1 MGEVIHGDIF
11 CKDKIGNF
19 IDDGYNGSAY
29 RYDDDKVIKIQ
40 ECPGSAYQY
49 DVVCSIKNL
58 NLANFY
64 RLYDVLYIEKC
75 GLRTFKGTISQ
86 YYSDVDINLWTER
99 VDYVID
105 GFNGILNS
113 ASRLGENRILINDI
127 SLNNVILT
135 SNGPVVIDVD
145 DYIKD
150 LSSSSS
156 LEITLENF
164 RILKENV
171 FSGLLLSHYMRYLID
186 GRNNGQIIA
195 DERSKVLGF
204 IDQLVNSDNANDKD
218 AFFRSLSKY
227 KYPIDYLKHR

>member
-1 MGEVIHGDIF
+1 MKKII
-11 CKDKIGNF
+11 DKITYK
-19 IDDGYNGSAY
+19 IIHV
-29 RYDDDKVIKIQ
+29 DDKVIKIQ

-49 DVVCSIKNL
+49 DVVSSIKNL

-150 LSSSSS
+150 LM
-156 LEITLENF
+156 TLIRNYF
-164 RILKENV
+164 RE
-171 FSGLLLSHYMRYLID
+171 FSYIKR
-186 GRNNGQIIA
+186 
-195 DERSKVLGF
+195 KCF
-204 IDQLVNSDNANDKD
+204 
-218 AFFRSLSKY
+218 
-227 KYPIDYLKHR
+227 